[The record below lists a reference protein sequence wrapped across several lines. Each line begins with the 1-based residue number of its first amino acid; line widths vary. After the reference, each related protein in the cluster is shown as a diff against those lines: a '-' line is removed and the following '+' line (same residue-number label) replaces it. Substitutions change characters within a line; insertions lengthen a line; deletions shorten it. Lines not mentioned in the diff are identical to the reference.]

1 MSKEII
7 YIDMDGVLA
16 DFGKAKKWHL
26 ENNPN
31 LDERLKTNPDLI
43 QGIFKDLEP
52 IDQAI
57 ESVFKLHDSG
67 NFELFIATTSPWDN
81 PEAAMHKRLWVEK
94 HFDDL
99 FHKKMFVTHRKD
111 LLIGD
116 YLIDDRL
123 DTNAVDFAGELLSF
137 GWNYKQEKWN
147 PYPTW
152 ESVLARLGLEK

>member
-16 DFGKAKKWHL
+16 NFGKAKRWHF
-26 ENNPN
+26 ENNPD
-31 LDERLKTNPDLI
+31 LEDIFKRSPDLI
-43 QGIFKDLEP
+43 PGIFKDLEP

-57 ESVFKLHDSG
+57 DSVFKLHDTG
-67 NFELFIATTSPWDN
+67 NFELFIATTSPWGN

-99 FHKKMFVTHRKD
+99 FHKKMFITHRKS
-111 LLIGD
+111 LLLGD
-116 YLIDDRL
+116 YLIDDRT
-123 DTNAVDFAGELLSF
+123 DTDAVDFTGELLSF

-152 ESVLARLGLEK
+152 QSVLERFGVV

>member
-16 DFGKAKKWHL
+16 NFGKAKRWHF
-26 ENNPN
+26 ENNPG
-31 LDERLKTNPDLI
+31 LEERFKRSPDLI
-43 QGIFKDLEP
+43 PGIFKDLEP

-57 ESVFKLHDSG
+57 DSVFKLHDTA
-67 NFELFIATTSPWDN
+67 NFELFIATTSPWGN

-99 FHKKMFVTHRKD
+99 FHKKMFITHRKS
-111 LLIGD
+111 LLLGD
-116 YLIDDRL
+116 YLIDDRT
-123 DTNAVDFAGELLSF
+123 DTDAVDFTGELLSF

-152 ESVLARLGLEK
+152 QSVLERFDVV